1 MDAVR
6 ETAIAIVVVAVAVV
20 SFAVLAAAGDGVMS
34 VAFVIVV
41 VVVGGGGCSCCCGIG
56 INVGGKQ
63 WQPVASCAA
72 SLQISHL
79 KPLVR
84 VIDEDPILGNFTA
97 LRHWYRR
104 Y

>member
-20 SFAVLAAAGDGVMS
+20 SFAVLAVAGDGVMS

-41 VVVGGGGCSCCCGIG
+41 VGGDGCSCCCGIG

-63 WQPVASCAA
+63 WQPVARCAA

-97 LRHWYRR
+97 LRHWYRC

>member
-6 ETAIAIVVVAVAVV
+6 ETVIAIVAVASSGIVSVVA
-20 SFAVLAAAGDGVMS
+20 
-34 VAFVIVV
+34 VV
-41 VVVGGGGCSCCCGIG
+41 VVVGGGCSCCCGVG
-56 INVGGKQ
+56 VFLAVVGGKL

-72 SLQISHL
+72 SLQIPHL

-97 LRHWYRR
+97 LRHWR
-104 Y
+104 

>member
-34 VAFVIVV
+34 VAFVIV

>member
-6 ETAIAIVVVAVAVV
+6 ETAIVVV
-20 SFAVLAAAGDGVMS
+20 SFAVLAVADDGVMS

-41 VVVGGGGCSCCCGIG
+41 CGGGGCSCCCCGIG
-56 INVGGKQ
+56 VNVGGKQ

-72 SLQISHL
+72 SLQISHF

-97 LRHWYRR
+97 LRHWYRC